1 MLTQADLP
9 TFALDGET
17 YLRPDF
23 SGRGLA
29 NVAPTLLRL
38 LAPAAAPLDLP
49 PLDPGVLPE
58 SLTRGIKSVVLLVAD
73 GLGHIQLKREIAA
86 GNAPNLGEVL
96 ARAASG
102 GDENVSYAPLTSVFP
117 T

>member
-1 MLTQADLP
+1 MLTEAVLP
-9 TFALDGET
+9 SFALDGET
-17 YLRPDF
+17 YLRPNF
-23 SGRGLA
+23 TGRGLA

-73 GLGHIQLKREIAA
+73 GLGHLQLQREIAA
-86 GNAPNLGEVL
+86 GNAPNLGGFL
-96 ARAASG
+96 ARR
-102 GDENVSYAPLTSVFP
+102 P
-117 T
+117 